1 MKGSTFDRAVLCLA
15 LATGL
20 LPLAACGRNG
30 EPPAV
35 EAKKDEKGDTH
46 IAIHNEQ
53 IKRDL
58 SQAGREL
65 KDNARNLGQQ
75 IKESARQIDQSDTAV
90 TARVK
95 ARLIAA
101 PDLGGV
107 HIDVNTVDGRVT
119 LTGRVATP
127 DRRADAEKIAART
140 AGVKSVDNQLTV
152 APNG

>member
-1 MKGSTFDRAVLCLA
+1 MRGSTLKCAALGFGLC
-15 LATGL
+15 L
-20 LPLAACGRNG
+20 LPLAGCGKNG
-30 EPPAV
+30 EPPAI
-35 EAKKDEKGDTH
+35 ETQKDAKGDTH

-58 SQAGREL
+58 NQAGREL

-75 IKESARQIDQSDTAV
+75 IREGARQIDQSDTAV
-90 TARVK
+90 TTRVK

-119 LTGRVATP
+119 LTGKVATA